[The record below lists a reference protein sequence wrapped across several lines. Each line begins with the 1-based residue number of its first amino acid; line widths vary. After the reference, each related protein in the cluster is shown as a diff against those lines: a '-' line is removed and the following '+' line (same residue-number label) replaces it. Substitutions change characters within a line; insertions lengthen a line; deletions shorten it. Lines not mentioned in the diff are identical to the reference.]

1 MFYVFVIDIFKN
13 KEIPIMPFKA
23 DLLMEKYNIPEGK
36 ELGAKLKAIE
46 EVWTNN
52 DFKISDKEVLKIV
65 SN

>member
-1 MFYVFVIDIFKN
+1 
-13 KEIPIMPFKA
+13 MPFKA

-36 ELGAKLKAIE
+36 VLGAKLKAIE

-52 DFKISDKEVLKIV
+52 NFKISEKEVLKII